1 MRINVLTI
9 SLATLMM
16 TGCANHG
23 AMPSTHALATQD
35 NVVGIWAMVPLR
47 NGIAN
52 VVEYSAD
59 AKATLHP
66 FNCAEPG
73 KHQEKEV
80 SDFKV
85 SDDGKVIHLKSPSD
99 NFDLKVLAFDPQ
111 TMTLSMDVS
120 DTSLTFNY
128 VKVSNVAPLCA
139 LYPNAAAEAA
149 RKTPFKASDF
159 VADPGIPAH
168 SGMERYIGKWANDK
182 GELEV
187 EVIMGPNGSAYL
199 YMASSKNWHFLYNEV
214 HWVGDELH
222 FESYA
227 YSDLPSL
234 YSHPFHKSKTHSIL
248 QPSGDGGLRYSI
260 FIDKRRYEFPLSR
273 AKN

>member
-23 AMPSTHALATQD
+23 P
-35 NVVGIWAMVPLR
+35 
-47 NGIAN
+47 
-52 VVEYSAD
+52 D

-149 RKTPFKASDF
+149 RK
-159 VADPGIPAH
+159 
-168 SGMERYIGKWANDK
+168 
-182 GELEV
+182 
-187 EVIMGPNGSAYL
+187 
-199 YMASSKNWHFLYNEV
+199 
-214 HWVGDELH
+214 
-222 FESYA
+222 
-227 YSDLPSL
+227 
-234 YSHPFHKSKTHSIL
+234 
-248 QPSGDGGLRYSI
+248 
-260 FIDKRRYEFPLSR
+260 PLSR
-273 AKN
+273 PVIL